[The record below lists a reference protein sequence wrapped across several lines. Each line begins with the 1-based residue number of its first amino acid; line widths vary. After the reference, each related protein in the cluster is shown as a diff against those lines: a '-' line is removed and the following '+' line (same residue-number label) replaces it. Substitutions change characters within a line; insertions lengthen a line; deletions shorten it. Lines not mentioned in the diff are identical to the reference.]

1 MLLRVVYYIN
11 ASKVLIICTLKSEI
25 RKVSIGILRVVY
37 YINASKLI
45 RVRVLIICTLK
56 SEIRKVSIGIIMK
69 DRYTYQGSIRPVNNS
84 L

>member
-1 MLLRVVYYIN
+1 MN
-11 ASKVLIICTLKSEI
+11 KPALKSHIFRDKEML
-25 RKVSIGILRVVY
+25 LRVVY

-69 DRYTYQGSIRPVNNS
+69 DRYTYQGSMRPVNNS